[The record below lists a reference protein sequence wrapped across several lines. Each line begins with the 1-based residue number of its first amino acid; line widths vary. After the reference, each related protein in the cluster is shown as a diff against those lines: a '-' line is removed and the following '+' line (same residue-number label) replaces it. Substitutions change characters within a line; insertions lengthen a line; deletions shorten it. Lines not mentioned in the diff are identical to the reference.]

1 MAAPNV
7 DLVFVLDA
15 SHSMKPCFSAL
26 CQHMRSILAP
36 MQGQVN
42 QVRFGLVVQN
52 AVEDEQGRVF
62 FHSSLPTVGDNLL
75 EALYATGEHQGPNQ
89 QPLGKSPEKFFTSDA
104 ALVTEALSAV
114 KVRGDEE
121 MLLALDVALD
131 FPFGEL
137 ANTKRVVAMFSD
149 EKLEDGITKGAY
161 AEKIPELIEKIHQRK
176 IKLFAALPG
185 SESAWRLGEADQSEI
200 EEVQDGGGLG
210 SVDFAKLL
218 SQMGKSISGS
228 SLQAVREPEF
238 QRAIFGQ
245 DKWGSRSFEFNSENI
260 KDNR

>member
-1 MAAPNV
+1 MATPNV
-7 DLVFVLDA
+7 DIVFVLDA

-36 MQGQVN
+36 MQGYVN
-42 QVRFGLVVQN
+42 QIRFGLVIQS
-52 AVEDEQGRVF
+52 AVKDEQGIVF
-62 FHSSLPTVGDNLL
+62 FHGSLPAIGGDLLNALYSDNANQSPLQPNL
-75 EALYATGEHQGPNQ
+75 EA
-89 QPLGKSPEKFFTSDA
+89 FFTIDA
-104 ALVTEALSAV
+104 AKLTEALDAV
-114 KVRGDEE
+114 EVRGDEE

-137 ANTKRVVAMFSD
+137 SNTKRVVALFSD

-161 AEKIPELIEKIHQRK
+161 SEKIPELIEKIHQRK

-185 SESAWRLGEADQSEI
+185 SESAWRLAEADQSEI
-200 EEVQDGGGLG
+200 EEVEDGGGLQN
-210 SVDFAKLL
+210 VDFAKLL

-238 QRAIFGQ
+238 QRAIFDQ
-245 DKWGSRSFEFNSENI
+245 DKWNKRNFEFNSENI